1 MPLSLAEQWWVGG
14 NPGPGLAPG
23 LHWEASVA
31 WVGGHMAQSQAQS
44 SLRQNK
50 TARAGGSLRGQVS
63 RPLVCRGGGRPGHCG
78 ESGFCRWGG
87 LAGQSP
93 SPPHPGPGGSREGSR
108 VSERTWIASWF
119 NLDCPDEK
127 TWLKKASQSGDLMG
141 NW

>member
-63 RPLVCRGGGRPGHCG
+63 RPLVCRGRGRPGHCG
-78 ESGFCRWGG
+78 V
-87 LAGQSP
+87 
-93 SPPHPGPGGSREGSR
+93 PGGEWVLPVGRAGWTEPLPTPSW
-108 VSERTWIASWF
+108 TWRK
-119 NLDCPDEK
+119 PGGVQGE
-127 TWLKKASQSGDLMG
+127 
-141 NW
+141 